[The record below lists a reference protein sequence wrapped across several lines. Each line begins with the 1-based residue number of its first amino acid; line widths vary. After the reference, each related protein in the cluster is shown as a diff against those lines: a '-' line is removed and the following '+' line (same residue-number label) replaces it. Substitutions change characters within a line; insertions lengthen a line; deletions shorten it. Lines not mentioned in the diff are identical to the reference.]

1 MEYVVQQPSS
11 PYIHER
17 QDEGNYVPQQSNFDV
32 ASTGRMAKSEAEQD
46 ESGIDLL
53 GRHLTEPVATS
64 SGIFLL
70 DDPYGLSSAGLNDSY
85 QTYQENDNVG
95 SFEPTSYLFKMVPT
109 VGDMKDL
116 GILADPV
123 QTTRRTAIMNEVAV
137 PSSGINVQEVRV
149 VNPLFRAS
157 FA

>member
-1 MEYVVQQPSS
+1 MQQPSS
-11 PYIHER
+11 QYIHER

-32 ASTGRMAKSEAEQD
+32 VSTGRMAKSEAEQG

-53 GRHLTEPVATS
+53 GRHLTKPVANS

-95 SFEPTSYLFKMVPT
+95 SFEPSSFLFKQVPT
-109 VGDMKDL
+109 AGDIKAF
-116 GILADPV
+116 GILANPV
-123 QTTRRTAIMNEVAV
+123 QTTRRTEIMNKVAV